1 MMQICTQM
9 HPKDLSI
16 LDFNYDLPASKI
28 ASYPLEQRDASK
40 LLVYGA
46 GANGAGAHGVG
57 AGTDNVG
64 AGADNVGACADNVG
78 AGAAQITETTYSKLD
93 EVLPSNTLLV
103 HNDTKVV
110 AARLFFEKENG
121 STIEIFCLEP
131 ASIYKDITT
140 AMLAKKQVLWGCLIG
155 GAKKWKEGSL
165 QIKYGNNH
173 TLTATKHSTLADSY
187 LIQFEWDNEAQSF
200 AEVLEAAGNIPL
212 PPYFNRAVEANDK
225 ERYQTVYAAAEG
237 SVAAPTAGLHFTPA
251 LFTKLAAKNIT
262 KEFVTLHVGA
272 GTFKPVKA
280 ARMEEHEMHA
290 EFIDVQKSFIEMLR
304 DNFTQR
310 DENANQIASTKTI
323 IAVGTTSLRTLESLY
338 WMGAKIITANNANNA
353 NSNSTHNTA
362 NPSIENISVVQ
373 WDPYELMPQNEL
385 PSTASALGA
394 LCSWMEQNSLSRL
407 ITKTQIII
415 APGYQFKIIDGL
427 ITNFH
432 QPQSTLLLLVAAI
445 TNGNWKPMYDYAL
458 QNNFR
463 FLSYGDGC
471 LIWLDPSA
479 R

>member
-1 MMQICTQM
+1 M

-16 LDFNYDLPASKI
+16 VDFTYDLPASKI

-46 GANGAGAHGVG
+46 DANGANDVSAS
-57 AGTDNVG
+57 N
-64 AGADNVGACADNVG
+64 
-78 AGAAQITETTYSKLD
+78 GAAQISETTYSKLD

-121 STIEIFCLEP
+121 SVIEIFCLEP

-165 QIKYGNNH
+165 QIKYGNNY
-173 TLTATKHSTLADSY
+173 TLTATKHSTLADSF

-251 LFTKLAAKNIT
+251 LFDKLATKNIT

-290 EFIDVQKSFIEMLR
+290 EYIDVQKSFIEMLR
-304 DNFTQR
+304 DN
-310 DENANQIASTKTI
+310 ASAKTI

-338 WMGAKIITANNANNA
+338 WMGAKIIAANKASNNANNT
-353 NSNSTHNTA
+353 NKQA

-385 PSTASALGA
+385 PSTAVALTA
-394 LCSWMEQNSLSRL
+394 LSNWLEQNNLSRL

-415 APGYQFKIIDGL
+415 APGYRFKIIDGL

-445 TNGNWKPMYDYAL
+445 TNGNWKPMYNYAL
-458 QNNFR
+458 ENNFR

-471 LIWLDPSA
+471 LIWLDPSV

>member
-1 MMQICTQM
+1 M
-9 HPKDLSI
+9 HPKHLSI
-16 LDFNYDLPASKI
+16 LDFTYDLPASKI
-28 ASYPLEQRDASK
+28 ASYPLEERDASK
-40 LLVYGA
+40 LLV
-46 GANGAGAHGVG
+46 VG
-57 AGTDNVG
+57 APN
-64 AGADNVGACADNVG
+64 A
-78 AGAAQITETTYSKLD
+78 AAQTFSESTYANLD
-93 EVLPSNTLLV
+93 HVLPSGTLLV

-110 AARLFFEKENG
+110 AARLFFSKENG

-131 ASIYKDITT
+131 ADIYKDITT
-140 AMLAKKQVLWGCLIG
+140 AMLTKKEVLWGCLIG

-165 QIKYGNNH
+165 HIKYGNNH
-173 TLTATKHSTLADSY
+173 TLTATKHTTLADSF
-187 LIQFEWDNEAQSF
+187 LIKFEWDNEAQSF

-225 ERYQTVYAAAEG
+225 ERYQTVYAVAEG
-237 SVAAPTAGLHFTPA
+237 SVAAPTAGLHFTPR
-251 LFTKLAAKNIT
+251 LFEKLTAKNIT
-262 KEFVTLHVGA
+262 KAFVTLHVGA

-290 EFIDVQKSFIEMLR
+290 EFIDVEKSFIEKLR
-304 DNFTQR
+304 DQFTTG
-310 DENANQIASTKTI
+310 NQNI

-338 WMGAKIITANNANNA
+338 WMGAKIIAAKSNANNS
-353 NSNSTHNTA
+353 SNL
-362 NPSIENISVVQ
+362 SIENISVVQ

-385 PSTASALGA
+385 PSTAAALDA
-394 LCSWMEQNSLSRL
+394 LSNWMEQNNLSRL
-407 ITKTQIII
+407 IAKTQIII
-415 APGYQFKIIDGL
+415 APGYRFKIIDGL

-445 TNGNWKPMYDYAL
+445 TNGQWKPMYDYAL
-458 QNNFR
+458 ENDFR

>member
-1 MMQICTQM
+1 MQICTQM

-16 LDFNYDLPASKI
+16 VDFTYDLPASKI

-46 GANGAGAHGVG
+46 GEPAPFGTGAQAIGAGANSTSERAV
-57 AGTDNVG
+57 
-64 AGADNVGACADNVG
+64 
-78 AGAAQITETTYSKLD
+78 QIAETTYANLD

-173 TLTATKHSTLADSY
+173 TLTATKHTTLADSY
-187 LIQFEWDNEAQSF
+187 LIAFEWDNEAQTF

-290 EFIDVQKSFIEMLR
+290 EFIDVQKSFIELLR
-304 DNFTQR
+304 DNFTKR
-310 DENANQIASTKTI
+310 DENANQNASQHSIAKTI

-338 WMGAKIITANNANNA
+338 WMGAKIIAANKSHNNNANN
-353 NSNSTHNTA
+353 NGNL
-362 NPSIENISVVQ
+362 SIENISVVQ

-385 PSTASALGA
+385 PSTAAALGA
-394 LCSWMEQNSLSRL
+394 LCNWMEQNSVSRL

-415 APGYQFKIIDGL
+415 APGYRLKIIDGL

-458 QNNFR
+458 ENNFR

-471 LIWLDPSA
+471 LIWLDPSVG
-479 R
+479 

>member
-1 MMQICTQM
+1 M

-16 LDFNYDLPASKI
+16 VDFTYDLPASKI

-46 GANGAGAHGVG
+46 G
-57 AGTDNVG
+57 D
-64 AGADNVGACADNVG
+64 
-78 AGAAQITETTYSKLD
+78 ISETTYSKLD

-121 STIEIFCLEP
+121 TVIEIFCLEP

-165 QIKYGNNH
+165 QIKYGNNY
-173 TLTATKHSTLADSY
+173 TLTATKHSTLADSF

-200 AEVLEAAGNIPL
+200 AEVLEVAGNIPL

-251 LFTKLAAKNIT
+251 LFDKLAAKNIT

-290 EFIDVQKSFIEMLR
+290 EYIDVQKSFIELLR
-304 DNFTQR
+304 DNFTER
-310 DENANQIASTKTI
+310 DQNANQLVNAKKI

-338 WMGAKIITANNANNA
+338 WIGAKIIAANNAS
-353 NSNSTHNTA
+353 NSNKQV

-385 PSTASALGA
+385 PSTAVALTA
-394 LCSWMEQNSLSRL
+394 LCNWLEQNNLSRL
-407 ITKTQIII
+407 IAKTQIII
-415 APGYQFKIIDGL
+415 APGYRFKIIDGL

-445 TNGNWKPMYDYAL
+445 TNGNWKPMYNYAL
-458 QNNFR
+458 ENNFR

-471 LIWLDPSA
+471 LIWLDPSV

>member
-1 MMQICTQM
+1 MQICTQM

-16 LDFNYDLPASKI
+16 VDFTYDLPASKI
-28 ASYPLEQRDASK
+28 ASYPLEERDASK
-40 LLVYGA
+40 RLIVGA
-46 GANGAGAHGVG
+46 PDGVG
-57 AGTDNVG
+57 AVG
-64 AGADNVGACADNVG
+64 ADAD
-78 AGAAQITETTYSKLD
+78 GAAITNGATQTFSETTYFNLD
-93 EVLPSNTLLV
+93 QVLPSGTLLV

-131 ASIYKDITT
+131 ADIYKDITT
-140 AMLAKKQVLWGCLIG
+140 AMLTKKEVLWGCLIG

-173 TLTATKHSTLADSY
+173 TLTATKHTTLADSY
-187 LIQFEWDNEAQSF
+187 LIAFEWDNEAQTF
-200 AEVLEAAGNIPL
+200 AKVLEAAGNIPL

-290 EFIDVQKSFIEMLR
+290 EFIDVQKSFIELLR
-304 DNFTQR
+304 DNFTKR
-310 DENANQIASTKTI
+310 DENTNQNASQHSIAKTI
-323 IAVGTTSLRTLESLY
+323 IAVGTTSLRTLESIY
-338 WMGAKIITANNANNA
+338 WMGAKIIAANKSHNKNANNNANL
-353 NSNSTHNTA
+353 
-362 NPSIENISVVQ
+362 SIENISVNQ

-385 PSTASALGA
+385 PSTAAALGA
-394 LCSWMEQNSLSRL
+394 LCNWMEQNSVSRL

-415 APGYQFKIIDGL
+415 APGYRFKIIDGL

-445 TNGNWKPMYDYAL
+445 TNGHWKPMYNYAL
-458 QNNFR
+458 ENNFR

-471 LIWLDPSA
+471 LIWLDPSE

>member
-1 MMQICTQM
+1 MQICVQM

-16 LDFNYDLPASKI
+16 LDFTYDLPASKI
-28 ASYPLEQRDASK
+28 ASYPLEKRDASK

-46 GANGAGAHGVG
+46 GE
-57 AGTDNVG
+57 
-64 AGADNVGACADNVG
+64 
-78 AGAAQITETTYSKLD
+78 ISETTYSKLD

-121 STIEIFCLEP
+121 TVIEIFCLEP
-131 ASIYKDITT
+131 ADIYKDITT

-165 QIKYGNNH
+165 HIKYGNNH
-173 TLTATKHSTLADSY
+173 TLTATKHSTLADSF

-251 LFTKLAAKNIT
+251 LFDKLAAKNIT

-290 EFIDVQKSFIEMLR
+290 EYIDVQKSFIEMLR

-310 DENANQIASTKTI
+310 DGNANQISSAKKI

-338 WMGAKIITANNANNA
+338 WMGAKIIAAYK
-353 NSNSTHNTA
+353 HV

-385 PSTASALGA
+385 PSTAVALTA
-394 LCSWMEQNSLSRL
+394 LCNWMEQNSLSRL
-407 ITKTQIII
+407 IAKTQIII
-415 APGYQFKIIDGL
+415 APGYRFKIIDGL

-445 TNGNWKPMYDYAL
+445 TNGNWKPMYHYAL
-458 QNNFR
+458 V
-463 FLSYGDGC
+463 
-471 LIWLDPSA
+471 DPSV

>member
-1 MMQICTQM
+1 M
-9 HPKDLSI
+9 HPKHLSI
-16 LDFNYDLPASKI
+16 VDFNYDLPASKI

-40 LLVYGA
+40 LLVYGT
-46 GANGAGAHGVG
+46 GE
-57 AGTDNVG
+57 
-64 AGADNVGACADNVG
+64 
-78 AGAAQITETTYSKLD
+78 ISETTYSKLD

-110 AARLFFEKENG
+110 AARLFFTKESG
-121 STIEIFCLEP
+121 SVIEIFCLEP

-173 TLTATKHSTLADSY
+173 TLTATKHSTLNDSY
-187 LIQFEWDNEAQSF
+187 LIQFEWDNEVQSF
-200 AEVLEAAGNIPL
+200 AEVLEAVGNIPL
-212 PPYFNRAVEANDK
+212 PPYFNRAVESNDK
-225 ERYQTVYAAAEG
+225 ERYQTVYAVAEG

-251 LFTKLAAKNIT
+251 LFKTLLEKNII

-280 ARMEEHEMHA
+280 ARMEDHEMHA
-290 EFIDVQKSFIEMLR
+290 EFIDVRTSFIQMLR
-304 DNFTQR
+304 DNFIKQ
-310 DENANQIASTKTI
+310 EQKI

-338 WMGAKIITANNANNA
+338 WIGAKIIAAKIIA
-353 NSNSTHNTA
+353 NSAPLTLDNL
-362 NPSIENISVVQ
+362 VVEQ

-385 PSTASALGA
+385 PSTTAALDA
-394 LCSWMEQNSLSRL
+394 LCSWLEQNKLERL
-407 ITKTQIII
+407 LTKTQIII
-415 APGYQFKIIDGL
+415 APGYRFKIVDGL

-445 TNGNWKPMYDYAL
+445 TNGNWKPIYQYAL
-458 QNNFR
+458 ENNFR

-471 LIWLDPSA
+471 LIWLDPFA

>member
-1 MMQICTQM
+1 M
-9 HPKDLSI
+9 HPKDISI
-16 LDFNYDLPASKI
+16 VDFTYDLPASKI
-28 ASYPLEQRDASK
+28 ASYPLEERDASK
-40 LLVYGA
+40 LLVVGA
-46 GANGAGAHGVG
+46 PDSAAFADAASSAGADAEGATIANGA
-57 AGTDNVG
+57 T
-64 AGADNVGACADNVG
+64 
-78 AGAAQITETTYSKLD
+78 QTFSETTYFNLD
-93 EVLPSNTLLV
+93 QVLPSGTLLV

-131 ASIYKDITT
+131 AEIYKDITT
-140 AMLAKKQVLWGCLIG
+140 AMLTKKEVLWGCLIG

-165 QIKYGNNH
+165 HIKYGNNH
-173 TLTATKHSTLADSY
+173 TLTATKHTTLADSF
-187 LIQFEWDNEAQSF
+187 LIKFEWDNEAQSF

-225 ERYQTVYAAAEG
+225 ERYQTVYAVAEG
-237 SVAAPTAGLHFTPA
+237 SVAAPTAGLHFTPR
-251 LFTKLAAKNIT
+251 LFEKLAAKNIT
-262 KEFVTLHVGA
+262 KAFVTLHVGA

-304 DNFTQR
+304 DQFT
-310 DENANQIASTKTI
+310 AGNQNI

-338 WMGAKIITANNANNA
+338 WMGAKIIAANNAS
-353 NSNSTHNTA
+353 NSNAYNLTNF
-362 NPSIENISVVQ
+362 SIENISVNQ

-385 PSTASALGA
+385 PSTAAALGA
-394 LCSWMEQNSLSRL
+394 LSNWMEQNRLTRL
-407 ITKTQIII
+407 IAKTQIII
-415 APGYQFKIIDGL
+415 APGYRFKIIDGL
-427 ITNFH
+427 VTNFH

-445 TNGNWKPMYDYAL
+445 TNGQWKPMYDYAL
-458 QNNFR
+458 QNDFR

>member
-1 MMQICTQM
+1 M
-9 HPKDLSI
+9 HPKHLSI
-16 LDFNYDLPASKI
+16 LDFTYDLPASKI

-46 GANGAGAHGVG
+46 GEIDAAARENGAG
-57 AGTDNVG
+57 T
-64 AGADNVGACADNVG
+64 
-78 AGAAQITETTYSKLD
+78 AQISETTYSKLD

-110 AARLFFEKENG
+110 AARLFFTKESG
-121 STIEIFCLEP
+121 SVIEIFCLEP

-173 TLTATKHSTLADSY
+173 TLTATKHSTLNDSY

-200 AEVLEAAGNIPL
+200 AEVLEAVGNIPL

-225 ERYQTVYAAAEG
+225 ERYQTVYAVAEG
-237 SVAAPTAGLHFTPA
+237 SVAAPTAGLHFTPR
-251 LFTKLAAKNIT
+251 LFEKLATKNIT

-280 ARMEEHEMHA
+280 ARMEDHEMHA
-290 EFIDVQKSFIEMLR
+290 EYIDVRTSFIQMLR
-304 DNFTQR
+304 DNFIKQ
-310 DENANQIASTKTI
+310 EQKI

-338 WMGAKIITANNANNA
+338 WIGAKIIAA
-353 NSNSTHNTA
+353 NSNSNSAPLTIDNLA
-362 NPSIENISVVQ
+362 VEQ

-385 PSTASALGA
+385 PSTAAALDA
-394 LCSWMEQNSLSRL
+394 LCSWLEQNKLERL
-407 ITKTQIII
+407 LTKTQIII
-415 APGYQFKIIDGL
+415 TPGYRFKIIDGL

-445 TNGNWKPMYDYAL
+445 TNGNWKPIYQYAL
-458 QNNFR
+458 ENNFR

-471 LIWLDPSA
+471 LIWLDPFA

>member
-1 MMQICTQM
+1 M

-46 GANGAGAHGVG
+46 GVHDAGAHNF
-57 AGTDNVG
+57 GT
-64 AGADNVGACADNVG
+64 
-78 AGAAQITETTYSKLD
+78 GAAQISETTYSKLD
-93 EVLPSNTLLV
+93 EVLPSNTLLI

-131 ASIYKDITT
+131 ADIYKDITT
-140 AMLAKKQVLWGCLIG
+140 AMLTKKEVLWGCLIG

-165 QIKYGNNH
+165 HIKYGNNH
-173 TLTATKHSTLADSY
+173 TLTATKHTTLADSY
-187 LIQFEWDNEAQSF
+187 LIKFEWDNEAQSF

-237 SVAAPTAGLHFTPA
+237 SVAAPTAGLHFTPR
-251 LFTKLAAKNIT
+251 LFEKLAAKNIT

-290 EFIDVQKSFIEMLR
+290 EFIDVQKNFIELLR
-304 DNFTQR
+304 DHFIQR
-310 DENANQIASTKTI
+310 EQNARQNTSAKTI

-338 WMGAKIITANNANNA
+338 WMGAKIIAANKPHNNNAHK
-353 NSNSTHNTA
+353 SA
-362 NPSIENISVVQ
+362 NPAIENISVVQ

-385 PSTASALGA
+385 PSTALALAA
-394 LCSWMEQNSLSRL
+394 LCNWMEQNSLSRL

-415 APGYQFKIIDGL
+415 APGYYFKIIDGL

-445 TNGNWKPMYDYAL
+445 TNGNWKPMYQYAL
-458 QNNFR
+458 ENDFR

-471 LIWLDPSA
+471 LIWLDPSV

>member
-1 MMQICTQM
+1 MQICVQM

-16 LDFNYDLPASKI
+16 LDFTYDLPANKI

-46 GANGAGAHGVG
+46 DANGANDVSAS
-57 AGTDNVG
+57 N
-64 AGADNVGACADNVG
+64 
-78 AGAAQITETTYSKLD
+78 GAAQISETTYSKLD

-121 STIEIFCLEP
+121 SVIEIFCLEP
-131 ASIYKDITT
+131 ASIYKDITS

-165 QIKYGNNH
+165 HIKYGNNH
-173 TLTATKHSTLADSY
+173 TLTATKHSTLADSF

-251 LFTKLAAKNIT
+251 LFDKLATKNIT

-280 ARMEEHEMHA
+280 ARIEEHEMHA
-290 EFIDVQKSFIEMLR
+290 EYIDVLKNFIEMLR

-310 DENANQIASTKTI
+310 DGNANQISSAKTI

-338 WMGAKIITANNANNA
+338 WMGAKIIAANNANNVA
-353 NSNSTHNTA
+353 NNANKHA

-385 PSTASALGA
+385 PSTAVALTA
-394 LCSWMEQNSLSRL
+394 LCNWMEQNNLSRL
-407 ITKTQIII
+407 IAKTQIII
-415 APGYQFKIIDGL
+415 APGYRFKIIDGL

-445 TNGNWKPMYDYAL
+445 TNGNWKPMYHYAL
-458 QNNFR
+458 ENNFR

-471 LIWLDPSA
+471 LIWLNPSA

>member
-1 MMQICTQM
+1 M

-16 LDFNYDLPASKI
+16 VDFTYDLPASKI
-28 ASYPLEQRDASK
+28 ASYPLEQRDSSK

-46 GANGAGAHGVG
+46 G
-57 AGTDNVG
+57 D
-64 AGADNVGACADNVG
+64 
-78 AGAAQITETTYSKLD
+78 ISETTYSKLD

-121 STIEIFCLEP
+121 TVIEIFCLEP
-131 ASIYKDITT
+131 ASTYKDITT

-165 QIKYGNNH
+165 QIKYGNNY
-173 TLTATKHSTLADSY
+173 TLTATKHTALADSF
-187 LIQFEWDNEAQSF
+187 LIQFEWDNEAQCF

-212 PPYFNRAVEANDK
+212 PPYFNRAVEENDK

-251 LFTKLAAKNIT
+251 LFDKLAAKNIT

-290 EFIDVQKSFIEMLR
+290 EYIDVQKSFIELLR
-304 DNFTQR
+304 DNFTER
-310 DENANQIASTKTI
+310 DENANQPTNAKKI

-338 WMGAKIITANNANNA
+338 WMGAKIIATNNA
-353 NSNSTHNTA
+353 SNTNTQA
-362 NPSIENISVVQ
+362 SPSIEKISVGQ

-385 PSTASALGA
+385 PSTAVALTA
-394 LCSWMEQNSLSRL
+394 LSNWLEQNNLSRL

-415 APGYQFKIIDGL
+415 APGYRFKIIDGL

-445 TNGNWKPMYDYAL
+445 TNGNWKPMYNYAL
-458 QNNFR
+458 ENNFR

-471 LIWLDPSA
+471 LIWLDPSV

>member
-1 MMQICTQM
+1 M

-16 LDFNYDLPASKI
+16 VDFTYDLPASKI

-46 GANGAGAHGVG
+46 DANGANDVSASN
-57 AGTDNVG
+57 A
-64 AGADNVGACADNVG
+64 
-78 AGAAQITETTYSKLD
+78 AAQISETTYSRLD

-121 STIEIFCLEP
+121 SVIEIFCLEP

-165 QIKYGNNH
+165 QIKYGNNY
-173 TLTATKHSTLADSY
+173 TLTATKHSTLADSF

-251 LFTKLAAKNIT
+251 LFDKLAAKNIT

-290 EFIDVQKSFIEMLR
+290 EYIDVQKSFIEMLR
-304 DNFTQR
+304 DN
-310 DENANQIASTKTI
+310 ASAKKI

-338 WMGAKIITANNANNA
+338 WMGAKIIAANNASNNT
-353 NSNSTHNTA
+353 NKQA

-385 PSTASALGA
+385 PSTAVALTA
-394 LCSWMEQNSLSRL
+394 LCNWLEQNNLSRL
-407 ITKTQIII
+407 IAKTQIII
-415 APGYQFKIIDGL
+415 APGYHFKIIDGL

-445 TNGNWKPMYDYAL
+445 TNGNWKPMYNYAL
-458 QNNFR
+458 ENNFR

>member
-1 MMQICTQM
+1 M
-9 HPKDLSI
+9 HPKHLSI
-16 LDFNYDLPASKI
+16 LDFTYDLPASKI

-40 LLVYGA
+40 LLVYGT
-46 GANGAGAHGVG
+46 
-57 AGTDNVG
+57 GT
-64 AGADNVGACADNVG
+64 
-78 AGAAQITETTYSKLD
+78 AQISETTYSKLD

-110 AARLFFEKENG
+110 AARLFFTKESG
-121 STIEIFCLEP
+121 SVIEIFCLEP

-173 TLTATKHSTLADSY
+173 TLTATKHSTLNDSY
-187 LIQFEWDNEAQSF
+187 LIQFEWDNEVQSF
-200 AEVLEAAGNIPL
+200 AEVLEAVGNIPL
-212 PPYFNRAVEANDK
+212 PPYFNRAVESNDK
-225 ERYQTVYAAAEG
+225 ERYQTVYAVAEG

-251 LFTKLAAKNIT
+251 LFNKLATKNIT

-280 ARMEEHEMHA
+280 ARMEDHEMHA
-290 EFIDVQKSFIEMLR
+290 EYIDVRTSFIQMLR
-304 DNFTQR
+304 DNFIKQ
-310 DENANQIASTKTI
+310 EQKI

-338 WMGAKIITANNANNA
+338 WIGAKIIAANSSANNA
-353 NSNSTHNTA
+353 TNTPLTLDNLA
-362 NPSIENISVVQ
+362 VEQ
-373 WDPYELMPQNEL
+373 WDPYTFTEQGNL
-385 PSTASALGA
+385 PSTAAALDA
-394 LCSWMEQNSLSRL
+394 LANWLNQNKLERL
-407 ITKTQIII
+407 LTKTQIII
-415 APGYQFKIIDGL
+415 APGYRFKIVDGL

-445 TNGNWKPMYDYAL
+445 TNGNWKPIYQYAL
-458 QNNFR
+458 ENNFR

-471 LIWLDPSA
+471 LIWLDPFA

>member
-1 MMQICTQM
+1 M

-16 LDFNYDLPASKI
+16 LDFTYDLPASKI

-46 GANGAGAHGVG
+46 GTGAE
-57 AGTDNVG
+57 NVG
-64 AGADNVGACADNVG
+64 ASANG
-78 AGAAQITETTYSKLD
+78 AGAAQISETTYSKLD

-121 STIEIFCLEP
+121 TVIEIFCLEP

-165 QIKYGNNH
+165 HIKYGNNY
-173 TLTATKHSTLADSY
+173 TLTATKHSTLADSF

-251 LFTKLAAKNIT
+251 LFDKLAAKNIT

-290 EFIDVQKSFIEMLR
+290 EYIDVQKSFIEMLR
-304 DNFTQR
+304 DN
-310 DENANQIASTKTI
+310 ASAKTI

-338 WMGAKIITANNANNA
+338 WMGAKIIAANK
-353 NSNSTHNTA
+353 THNNKQANELA

-385 PSTASALGA
+385 PSTAAALTA
-394 LCSWMEQNSLSRL
+394 LCNWMEQNNLSRL
-407 ITKTQIII
+407 IAKTQIII
-415 APGYQFKIIDGL
+415 APGYRFKIIDGL

-445 TNGNWKPMYDYAL
+445 TNGNWKPMYHYAL
-458 QNNFR
+458 ENNFR

-471 LIWLDPSA
+471 LIWLDPSV

>member
-1 MMQICTQM
+1 M

-16 LDFNYDLPASKI
+16 VDFTYDLPASKI
-28 ASYPLEQRDASK
+28 ASYPLEERDASK

-46 GANGAGAHGVG
+46 DANGANDVSAS
-57 AGTDNVG
+57 NS
-64 AGADNVGACADNVG
+64 
-78 AGAAQITETTYSKLD
+78 AAQISETTYSKLD

-173 TLTATKHSTLADSY
+173 TLTATKHTTLADSY
-187 LIQFEWDNEAQSF
+187 LIQFEWDNEAQTF

-290 EFIDVQKSFIEMLR
+290 EFIDVQKSFIELLR
-304 DNFTQR
+304 DNFTKR
-310 DENANQIASTKTI
+310 DENTNQNASQHSIAKTI

-338 WMGAKIITANNANNA
+338 WMGAKIIAA
-353 NSNSTHNTA
+353 NSTSNL
-362 NPSIENISVVQ
+362 SIENISVNQ

-385 PSTASALGA
+385 PSTAAALGA
-394 LCSWMEQNSLSRL
+394 LCNWMEQNSVSRL

-415 APGYQFKIIDGL
+415 APGYRFKIIDGL

-445 TNGNWKPMYDYAL
+445 TNGNWKPMYHYAL
-458 QNNFR
+458 ENNFR

-471 LIWLDPSA
+471 LIWLDPSV

>member
-1 MMQICTQM
+1 M

-16 LDFNYDLPASKI
+16 LDFTYDLPASKI

-46 GANGAGAHGVG
+46 DANGANDVSAS
-57 AGTDNVG
+57 NS
-64 AGADNVGACADNVG
+64 
-78 AGAAQITETTYSKLD
+78 AAQISETTYSKLD

-173 TLTATKHSTLADSY
+173 TLTATKHTTLADSY
-187 LIQFEWDNEAQSF
+187 LIQFEWDNEAQTF

-290 EFIDVQKSFIEMLR
+290 EFIDVQKSFIELLR
-304 DNFTQR
+304 DNFTKR
-310 DENANQIASTKTI
+310 DENTNQNASQHSIAKTI

-338 WMGAKIITANNANNA
+338 WMGAKIIAA
-353 NSNSTHNTA
+353 NSTSNL
-362 NPSIENISVVQ
+362 SIENISVNQ

-385 PSTASALGA
+385 PSTAAALGA
-394 LCSWMEQNSLSRL
+394 LCNWMEQNSVSRL

-415 APGYQFKIIDGL
+415 APGYRFKIIDGL

-445 TNGNWKPMYDYAL
+445 TNGNWKPMYHYAL
-458 QNNFR
+458 ENNFR

-471 LIWLDPSA
+471 LIWLDPSV

>member
-1 MMQICTQM
+1 MQICSQM
-9 HPKDLSI
+9 HPKHLSI
-16 LDFNYDLPASKI
+16 LDFTYDLPASKI
-28 ASYPLEQRDASK
+28 ASYPLEERDASK
-40 LLVYGA
+40 LLIVGA
-46 GANGAGAHGVG
+46 PNGPGAVGENGA
-57 AGTDNVG
+57 T
-64 AGADNVGACADNVG
+64 
-78 AGAAQITETTYSKLD
+78 QTFSESTYSNLD

-110 AARLFFEKENG
+110 AARLFFEKQNG

-131 ASIYKDITT
+131 APIYKDITS
-140 AMLAKKQVLWGCLIG
+140 AMLAKKQVLWVCLIG
-155 GAKKWKEGSL
+155 GAKKWKEGPL

-173 TLTATKHSTLADSY
+173 TLTATKHFTLADSY

-200 AEVLEAAGNIPL
+200 AEVLEAVGNIPL

-225 ERYQTVYAAAEG
+225 ERYQTVYANAEG

-251 LFTKLAAKNIT
+251 LFTKLAAKNIN
-262 KEFVTLHVGA
+262 KAFVTLHVGA

-280 ARMEEHEMHA
+280 ARMEAHEMHA

-304 DNFTQR
+304 DNFTTNKQ
-310 DENANQIASTKTI
+310 KI

-338 WMGAKIITANNANNA
+338 WMGAKIIAANKPHNNNANL
-353 NSNSTHNTA
+353 
-362 NPSIENISVVQ
+362 SIENISVVQ

-385 PSTASALGA
+385 PSSEAAIGA
-394 LCSWMEQNSLSRL
+394 LCNWLDQNNISRL

-415 APGYQFKIIDGL
+415 APSYRFKIIDGL

-445 TNGNWKPMYDYAL
+445 TNGNWKPMYEYAL
-458 QNNFR
+458 HNDFR

>member
-1 MMQICTQM
+1 M
-9 HPKDLSI
+9 
-16 LDFNYDLPASKI
+16 
-28 ASYPLEQRDASK
+28 
-40 LLVYGA
+40 
-46 GANGAGAHGVG
+46 
-57 AGTDNVG
+57 
-64 AGADNVGACADNVG
+64 
-78 AGAAQITETTYSKLD
+78 
-93 EVLPSNTLLV
+93 
-103 HNDTKVV
+103 
-110 AARLFFEKENG
+110 
-121 STIEIFCLEP
+121 
-131 ASIYKDITT
+131 
-140 AMLAKKQVLWGCLIG
+140 LWGCLIG

-173 TLTATKHSTLADSY
+173 TLTATKHTTLADSY
-187 LIQFEWDNEAQSF
+187 LIAFEWDNEAQTF

-290 EFIDVQKSFIEMLR
+290 EFIDVQKSFIELLR
-304 DNFTQR
+304 DNFTKR
-310 DENANQIASTKTI
+310 DENTNQNASQHSIAKTI

-338 WMGAKIITANNANNA
+338 WMGAKIIAANKSHNNNANN
-353 NSNSTHNTA
+353 NGNL
-362 NPSIENISVVQ
+362 SIENISVVQ

-385 PSTASALGA
+385 PSTAAALGV
-394 LCSWMEQNSLSRL
+394 LCNWMEQNSVTRL

-415 APGYQFKIIDGL
+415 APGYRFKIIDGL

-458 QNNFR
+458 ENNFR

-471 LIWLDPSA
+471 LIWLDPSV

>member
-1 MMQICTQM
+1 M

-16 LDFNYDLPASKI
+16 VDFTYDLPASKI

-46 GANGAGAHGVG
+46 DANGANGVSAS
-57 AGTDNVG
+57 NS
-64 AGADNVGACADNVG
+64 
-78 AGAAQITETTYSKLD
+78 AAQISETTYSKLD

-165 QIKYGNNH
+165 HIKYGNNH
-173 TLTATKHSTLADSY
+173 TLTATKHTTLADSY
-187 LIQFEWDNEAQSF
+187 LIQFEWDNEAQTF

-290 EFIDVQKSFIEMLR
+290 EFIDVQKSFIELLR
-304 DNFTQR
+304 DNFRKR
-310 DENANQIASTKTI
+310 DENTNQNASQHSIAKTI

-338 WMGAKIITANNANNA
+338 WMGAKIIAA
-353 NSNSTHNTA
+353 NSTSNL
-362 NPSIENISVVQ
+362 SIENISVNQ

-385 PSTASALGA
+385 PSTAAALGA
-394 LCSWMEQNSLSRL
+394 LCNWMEQNSVSRL

-415 APGYQFKIIDGL
+415 APGYRFKIIDGL

-445 TNGNWKPMYDYAL
+445 TNGNWKPMYHYAL
-458 QNNFR
+458 ENNFR

-471 LIWLDPSA
+471 LIWLDPSV

>member
-1 MMQICTQM
+1 M
-9 HPKDLSI
+9 HPKHLSI
-16 LDFNYDLPASKI
+16 LDFTYDLPASKI

-46 GANGAGAHGVG
+46 GEIA
-57 AGTDNVG
+57 
-64 AGADNVGACADNVG
+64 
-78 AGAAQITETTYSKLD
+78 ETTYSKLD
-93 EVLPSNTLLV
+93 EVLPTGTLLV

-110 AARLFFEKENG
+110 AARLFFTKESG
-121 STIEIFCLEP
+121 SVIEIFCLEP

-173 TLTATKHSTLADSY
+173 TLTATKHSTLSDSF

-251 LFTKLAAKNIT
+251 LFDKLAAKNIT

-290 EFIDVQKSFIEMLR
+290 EYIDVQKSFIELLR
-304 DNFTQR
+304 DNFTER
-310 DENANQIASTKTI
+310 DEYANQPANAKKI

-338 WMGAKIITANNANNA
+338 WMGAKIIAANKASNNASK
-353 NSNSTHNTA
+353 SNKQAS
-362 NPSIENISVVQ
+362 PSIENISVVQ

-385 PSTASALGA
+385 PSTAVALTA
-394 LCSWMEQNSLSRL
+394 LSNWLEQNNLSRL
-407 ITKTQIII
+407 IAKTQIII
-415 APGYQFKIIDGL
+415 APGYRFKIIDGL

-445 TNGNWKPMYDYAL
+445 TNGNWKPMYNYAL
-458 QNNFR
+458 ENNFR

-471 LIWLDPSA
+471 LIWLDPSV

>member
-1 MMQICTQM
+1 M
-9 HPKDLSI
+9 HPKDISI
-16 LDFNYDLPASKI
+16 VDFTYDLPASKI
-28 ASYPLEQRDASK
+28 ASYPLEERDASK
-40 LLVYGA
+40 LLVVGA
-46 GANGAGAHGVG
+46 PDSAAFADAASSAGADAEGATIANGA
-57 AGTDNVG
+57 T
-64 AGADNVGACADNVG
+64 
-78 AGAAQITETTYSKLD
+78 QTFSETTYFNLD
-93 EVLPSNTLLV
+93 QVLPSGTLLV

-131 ASIYKDITT
+131 AEIYKDITT
-140 AMLAKKQVLWGCLIG
+140 AMLTKKEVLWGCLIG

-165 QIKYGNNH
+165 HIKYGNNH
-173 TLTATKHSTLADSY
+173 TLTATKHTTLADSF
-187 LIQFEWDNEAQSF
+187 LIKFEWDNEAQSF

-225 ERYQTVYAAAEG
+225 ERYQTVYAVAEG
-237 SVAAPTAGLHFTPA
+237 SVAAPTAGLHFTPR
-251 LFTKLAAKNIT
+251 LFEKLAAKNIT
-262 KEFVTLHVGA
+262 KAFVTLHVGA

-290 EFIDVQKSFIEMLR
+290 EFIDVEKSFIEMLR
-304 DNFTQR
+304 DKFT
-310 DENANQIASTKTI
+310 AGNQNI

-338 WMGAKIITANNANNA
+338 WMGAKIIAGNN
-353 NSNSTHNTA
+353 T
-362 NPSIENISVVQ
+362 IENISVNQ

-385 PSTASALGA
+385 PSTAVALGT
-394 LCSWMEQNSLSRL
+394 LSKWMEQNSLTRL

-415 APGYQFKIIDGL
+415 APGYRFKIIDGL
-427 ITNFH
+427 VTNFH

-445 TNGNWKPMYDYAL
+445 TNGQWKPMYDYAL
-458 QNNFR
+458 QNDFR

-471 LIWLDPSA
+471 LIWLDPSV

>member
-1 MMQICTQM
+1 MQICVQM

-16 LDFNYDLPASKI
+16 LDFTYDLPASKI

-46 GANGAGAHGVG
+46 G
-57 AGTDNVG
+57 D
-64 AGADNVGACADNVG
+64 
-78 AGAAQITETTYSKLD
+78 ISETTYSRLD

-121 STIEIFCLEP
+121 TVIEIFCLEP
-131 ASIYKDITT
+131 ASTYKDITS

-165 QIKYGNNH
+165 HIKYGNNH
-173 TLTATKHSTLADSY
+173 TLTATKHSTLADSF

-251 LFTKLAAKNIT
+251 LFDKLATKNIT

-290 EFIDVQKSFIEMLR
+290 EYIDVQKSFVEMLR
-304 DNFTQR
+304 DNFTKR
-310 DENANQIASTKTI
+310 DENANQIASAKTI

-338 WMGAKIITANNANNA
+338 WMGAKIIAANK
-353 NSNSTHNTA
+353 HA

-385 PSTASALGA
+385 PSTAVALAA
-394 LCSWMEQNSLSRL
+394 LSNWMKQNSLSRL
-407 ITKTQIII
+407 IAKTQIII
-415 APGYQFKIIDGL
+415 APGYHFKIIDGL

-445 TNGNWKPMYDYAL
+445 TNGNWKPMYHYAL
-458 QNNFR
+458 ENNFR

-471 LIWLDPSA
+471 LIWLDPSV

>member
-1 MMQICTQM
+1 M

-46 GANGAGAHGVG
+46 NANDAGANAN
-57 AGTDNVG
+57 D
-64 AGADNVGACADNVG
+64 AGADANDTGAV
-78 AGAAQITETTYSKLD
+78 QISETTYSRLD
-93 EVLPSNTLLV
+93 EVLPSNTLLI

-131 ASIYKDITT
+131 ASIYKDITS

-165 QIKYGNNH
+165 HIKYGNNH
-173 TLTATKHSTLADSY
+173 TLTATKHTTLADSY
-187 LIQFEWDNEAQSF
+187 LIQFEWDNDAQSF

-290 EFIDVQKSFIEMLR
+290 EFIDVQKSFIELLR
-304 DNFTQR
+304 DNFIQR
-310 DENANQIASTKTI
+310 DQNASQHSIAKTI

-338 WMGAKIITANNANNA
+338 WMGAKIIAANKSQNSANNAHKN
-353 NSNSTHNTA
+353 A

-385 PSTASALGA
+385 PSTAEALAA
-394 LCSWMEQNSLSRL
+394 LYNWMEQNSLSRL

-415 APGYQFKIIDGL
+415 APGYRFKIIDGL

-445 TNGNWKPMYDYAL
+445 TNGKWKPMYDYAL
-458 QNNFR
+458 ENNFR

-471 LIWLDPSA
+471 LIWLDPSV

>member
-1 MMQICTQM
+1 M

-40 LLVYGA
+40 LLVYCAGADGA
-46 GANGAGAHGVG
+46 GADGAGADGAGAHGVC
-57 AGTDNVG
+57 AG
-64 AGADNVGACADNVG
+64 ADNVG
-78 AGAAQITETTYSKLD
+78 AGAAQITETTYSRLD

-165 QIKYGNNH
+165 KKKYGNNH
-173 TLTATKHSTLADSY
+173 TLTATKHTTLADSY

-251 LFTKLAAKNIT
+251 LFTKLAAKNIA

-304 DNFTQR
+304 DNFKQR
-310 DENANQIASTKTI
+310 DENANQIASAKTI

-338 WMGAKIITANNANNA
+338 WMGAKIIAANNANNA
-353 NSNSTHNTA
+353 NSNTTNNTTNNTA

-385 PSTASALGA
+385 PSSASALSA

-415 APGYQFKIIDGL
+415 APGYHFKIIDGL

-471 LIWLDPSA
+471 LIWLDPSV

>member
-1 MMQICTQM
+1 M

-46 GANGAGAHGVG
+46 GVHDAGAHNF
-57 AGTDNVG
+57 GT
-64 AGADNVGACADNVG
+64 
-78 AGAAQITETTYSKLD
+78 GAAQISETTYSRLD
-93 EVLPSNTLLV
+93 EVLPSNTLLI

-131 ASIYKDITT
+131 ASIYKDITS

-155 GAKKWKEGSL
+155 GAKKWKEGPL
-165 QIKYGNNH
+165 YIKYGNNH
-173 TLTATKHSTLADSY
+173 TLTATKHTTLADSY

-237 SVAAPTAGLHFTPA
+237 SVAAPTAGLHFTPR
-251 LFTKLAAKNIT
+251 LFEKLAAKNIT

-290 EFIDVQKSFIEMLR
+290 EFIDVQKIFIELLR
-304 DNFTQR
+304 DHFIQR
-310 DENANQIASTKTI
+310 EQNARQNTSAKTI

-338 WMGAKIITANNANNA
+338 WMGAKIIAANKPHNN
-353 NSNSTHNTA
+353 NDHKNA

-385 PSTASALGA
+385 PSTALALAA
-394 LCSWMEQNSLSRL
+394 LCNWMEQNSLSRL

-415 APGYQFKIIDGL
+415 APGYYFKIIDGL

-445 TNGNWKPMYDYAL
+445 TNGNWKPMYQYAL
-458 QNNFR
+458 ENEFR

-471 LIWLDPSA
+471 LIWLDPSV